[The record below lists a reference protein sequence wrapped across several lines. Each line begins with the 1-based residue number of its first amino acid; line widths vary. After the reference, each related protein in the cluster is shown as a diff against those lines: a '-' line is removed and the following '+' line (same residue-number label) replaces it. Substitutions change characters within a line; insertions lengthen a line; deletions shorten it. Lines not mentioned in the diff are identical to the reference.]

1 MFFKGF
7 NSSKWKTAIKLAI
20 SRIKLLR
27 NKRSAV
33 LKQMKRDV
41 AMLLE
46 SGQETSARI
55 RVEHVIRE
63 QNIMAANEIIELFCE
78 LVIARLS
85 VIESQRGCPIDL
97 KEGISSLIFAAPR
110 CADIP
115 ELQKISK
122 LVEKKYGKEFVAGAA
137 ELRPDCGVNRS
148 LIERLTVKAPSGE
161 TKLRVLQEIAKEY
174 QVKWDSSAT
183 ERELLKPP
191 EDALE
196 GPTRFQSANS
206 TPAKVVPSDHNI
218 SHHHAN
224 NMPSKAV
231 LSDHNSSRN
240 PENSMPAKLLQPD
253 HILSPRPANNLSAET
268 VTSDDNFINHPPD
281 RNTKVEYFE
290 SAALAAHAAAL
301 YADKAVAA
309 AHSAASLANQ
319 STDQFN
325 QRVSQLRSE
334 SRRNSGEFSS
344 NRPIPTEPFT
354 SDASELDYIAPKN
367 YNRRVGD
374 SILQSSRGNES
385 RNPDDMHYSSDEESS
400 ARLVNKKLLRRHS
413 CNLPQT
419 NSNGSSGPR
428 FDASSGD
435 ETEEESESGYTN
447 SFNNHKLYN
456 SRQIS
461 PSSGPPSRPA
471 PSLPRLSTDPMKS
484 TPPAMEDLQDGRRKS
499 LPHVHPKLP
508 DYDSLAARF
517 EALKFPK

>member
-27 NKRSAV
+27 NKRDAV

-63 QNIMAANEIIELFCE
+63 QNSMAANEIIELFCE
-78 LVIARLS
+78 LVIARLA
-85 VIESQRGCPIDL
+85 VIESHRGCPVDL

-115 ELQKISK
+115 ELQKITK

-161 TKLRVLQEIAKEY
+161 TKLRVLKEIAKDY
-174 QVKWDSSAT
+174 QVTWDSSTT

-191 EDALE
+191 EDALD
-196 GPTRFQSANS
+196 GPTRFQSACN
-206 TPAKVVPSDHNI
+206 TPAKVVSSDHSISCNHVNSVPSRTVLLDHNI
-218 SHHHAN
+218 SRT
-224 NMPSKAV
+224 PS
-231 LSDHNSSRN
+231 NST
-240 PENSMPAKLLQPD
+240 PAKLLQPD
-253 HILSPRPANNLSAET
+253 HVLSSHPANNSSAET
-268 VTSDDNFINHPPD
+268 EPSEDNFIGHPSN

-290 SAALAAHAAAL
+290 SATLAAHAAAL

-309 AHSAASLANQ
+309 AHSAAYLANQ
-319 STDQFN
+319 NTDQFN
-325 QRVSQLRSE
+325 QRVSQLRYE
-334 SRRNSGEFSS
+334 SRGNSGAFCC
-344 NRPIPTEPFT
+344 NKPMQTESFT
-354 SDASELDYIAPKN
+354 SDASDLDYTASTN
-367 YNRRVGD
+367 NRRASDV
-374 SILQSSRGNES
+374 ILQSNREGEPES
-385 RNPDDMHYSSDEESS
+385 PEHIHYSSDEERP
-400 ARLVNKKLLRRHS
+400 AGLVNKKLLRRHS

-419 NSNGSSGPR
+419 NSNGFSSPR
-428 FDASSGD
+428 FDASDGD
-435 ETEEESESGYTN
+435 ETEEENKSGYTN
-447 SFNNHKLYN
+447 SSGKHYFYN
-456 SRQIS
+456 GRHIS

-471 PSLPRLSTDPMKS
+471 PSLARSTDWMKS
-484 TPPAMEDLQDGRRKS
+484 TPPAMEDLHDGRRKS

-517 EALKFPK
+517 EALKFQK